1 MLGGNDAHLR
11 PSCKTLKQQAT
22 IAIRHGKQAAC
33 YHRCPMK
40 LDPVSLRLFVAVMEE
55 NTIAAAAAREHLA
68 ASAVSRRLADLED
81 ALQVALFTRSN
92 KGTEPTAAAFA
103 LLNLARGVLNDLD
116 GIATQMRDYG
126 TGVRGHVRVVAN
138 ISAIT
143 QFLPAELQSFLAQHP
158 QVDVRLQEQI
168 SSAIAHSVAE
178 NAADVGILNEGSYGE
193 RVTLLPYHTD
203 ELVLVVPTGHAL
215 VRRKSVRLA
224 DALPFDFVG
233 AHPGSAINNQLTRAA
248 AEAGLPLRL
257 RMQVTSYD
265 ALCLMVNAGLGVG
278 VLPLEA
284 IAPQLAHLPL
294 SAVPLS
300 DAWAQ
305 RTHHI
310 VTRTDAPPAPAAIT
324 LIRALTR

>member
-1 MLGGNDAHLR
+1 
-11 PSCKTLKQQAT
+11 
-22 IAIRHGKQAAC
+22 
-33 YHRCPMK
+33 MK

-68 ASAVSRRLADLED
+68 ASAVSRRLADLEA
-81 ALQVALFTRSN
+81 ALRVELFTRSN

-103 LLNLARGVLNDLD
+103 LLNMARGVLNDLD
-116 GIATQMRDYG
+116 GIATQMHDYG

-143 QFLPAELQSFLAQHP
+143 QFLPAELQSFMALHP

-178 NAADVGILNEGSYGE
+178 NAADVGILNEGHYGE
-193 RVTLLPYHTD
+193 RVTLLPYRTD

-215 VRRKSVRLA
+215 ARRKAVRLA

-233 AHPGSAINNQLTRAA
+233 AHPNSAINNQLARAA
-248 AEAGLPLRL
+248 SAAGLPLRL
-257 RMQVTSYD
+257 RIQVTSYD

-278 VLPLEA
+278 VMPRGSAALYQGKLAVRTLTLNEPWAHRRLALCVRSEEA
-284 IAPQLAHLPL
+284 LSSVARLLVDHLRSPPP
-294 SAVPLS
+294 S
-300 DAWAQ
+300 
-305 RTHHI
+305 
-310 VTRTDAPPAPAAIT
+310 PPAP
-324 LIRALTR
+324 